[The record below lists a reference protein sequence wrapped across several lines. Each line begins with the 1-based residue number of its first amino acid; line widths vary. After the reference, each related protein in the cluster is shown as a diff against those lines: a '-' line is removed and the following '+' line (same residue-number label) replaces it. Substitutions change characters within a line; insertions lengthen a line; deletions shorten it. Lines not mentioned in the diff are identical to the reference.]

1 MNTDIPDLQS
11 RPDARRIMIDKVGV
25 KGIRYPIV
33 VEDRQNKLQ
42 QTVGKLN
49 IYVELHHSQ
58 RGTHMSRFLEVL
70 NRYHQES
77 IIGQLD
83 KLLLELKSLLKAE
96 ASYIEIFFPY
106 FMKKL
111 APVSHSASLM
121 DYECF
126 FCASYEDEYKLWIGA
141 IVPVTT
147 VCPCSKEISSQGA
160 HNQRSFVTIKVR
172 YNGFVWLEELIGMA
186 ESAASSP
193 VYPLLKRQDEKF
205 VTEHA
210 YDNPKFVEDI
220 VREITQKLEADPRIL
235 EFYIESENQESIH
248 NHNAYAMVYRS
259 PEE

>member
-1 MNTDIPDLQS
+1 MNSGIPDLQS
-11 RPDARRIMIDKVGV
+11 MPDERRICIDKVGV

-33 VEDRQNKLQ
+33 VEDRKNKLQ
-42 QTVGKLN
+42 QTVGELN

-106 FMKKL
+106 FMKKI
-111 APVSHSASLM
+111 APVSKSASLM
-121 DYECF
+121 DYQCF

-147 VCPCSKEISSQGA
+147 VCPCSKEISSEGA
-160 HNQRSFVTIKVR
+160 HNQRSYVTIKVR
-172 YNGFVWLEELIGMA
+172 YTEFVWLEELIEIA
-186 ESAASSP
+186 EATASSP
-193 VYPLLKRQDEKF
+193 VYPLLKRGDEKY

-210 YDNPKFVEDI
+210 YANPKFVEDI
-220 VREITQKLEADPRIL
+220 VRDITQQLDQDPRIL

-259 PEE
+259 PKE

>member
-11 RPDARRIMIDKVGV
+11 RPDIRRIMIDKVGV

-172 YNGFVWLEELIGMA
+172 YNGFVWLEELIEMA

-193 VYPLLKRQDEKF
+193 IYPLLKRQDEKY